1 MRRAPLLC
9 RRALSTTDVLVVG
22 RRALSTKPALPSWA
36 TVDPWEMSAA
46 APAFGKNL
54 CGGVWTEAKTQH
66 SVVDPLNGEAFIR
79 VPDTQLDEIAP
90 FVKRMK
96 DCPRTGLHNP
106 LKNPE
111 RYNML
116 GEVMARGAQE
126 LGRPEVADF
135 FAKLIQRLVPKS
147 WAQCTGE
154 PTTTRKWMENYSTD
168 QVRYLA
174 RSFGIPGDHAGQTST
189 GVRMPFG
196 GVSVITPFNFPLEI
210 PALQSLASVYMGNK
224 CTVKVDE
231 RVQIVYE
238 QFLRMCLACGLPPR
252 ALDLIY
258 CAGPVCNELLVNG
271 DAKMTLF
278 TGSQHVA
285 EKLTLDLRG
294 RVKLEDAGF
303 DWKIL
308 GPDVADEAYVTWQ
321 ADQDAYPRPR
331 GNRVAGG
338 RHPSASR
345 PSCPRAPRRRR
356 DVSRRVPAASPRLV
370 SPPSSPRPRPR
381 LVADS
386 PRPPAAPPPRRVSTD
401 VPGRGADLPPG
412 TGTRS
417 RARSA
422 RRSPSA
428 SCTRTG
434 SGRAS
439 STR

>member
-1 MRRAPLLC
+1 MGRGDAATWIFRGDVSRR
-9 RRALSTTDVLVVG
+9 RRGRDLDSPRRWIAATPRRWIVRGGGLRRRRGRDVDVRRRRVRRRRG
-22 RRALSTKPALPSWA
+22 R
-36 TVDPWEMSAA
+36 AA
-46 APAFGKNL
+46 AIPRRRVAATARRRGTSRPA
-54 CGGVWTEAKTQH
+54 
-66 SVVDPLNGEAFIR
+66 R
-79 VPDTQLDEIAP
+79 
-90 FVKRMK
+90 
-96 DCPRTGLHNP
+96 PR
-106 LKNPE
+106 
-111 RYNML
+111 Y
-116 GEVMARGAQE
+116 GA
-126 LGRPEVADF
+126 
-135 FAKLIQRLVPKS
+135 
-147 WAQCTGE
+147 T
-154 PTTTRKWMENYSTD
+154 
-168 QVRYLA
+168 
-174 RSFGIPGDHAGQTST
+174 
-189 GVRMPFG
+189 
-196 GVSVITPFNFPLEI
+196 SVITPFNFPLEI

-386 PRPPAAPPPRRVSTD
+386 PRPPAAAPPRRVSTD